1 MHDTEDPAVS
11 PGPENVLKSGHSSS
25 INWKASEFVEHH
37 KNFSWYTGLIL
48 VALILAALVFIAT
61 RDKISTGMVLIAALV
76 LGIFAARKPRVL
88 DYRLDDTG
96 LTIGAKFYDYAAF
109 KSFSVIDEG
118 PAYSIFLMPMKRFMP
133 GLSLYYDQKDQGK
146 IVDILAQRLPLEDRH
161 VDTVDRFMHRIRF

>member
-1 MHDTEDPAVS
+1 LA
-11 PGPENVLKSGHSSS
+11 
-25 INWKASEFVEHH
+25 
-37 KNFSWYTGLIL
+37 
-48 VALILAALVFIAT
+48 ALILAALVFIAT

-96 LTIGAKFYDYAAF
+96 LTIGAKFYDYTAF
-109 KSFSVIDEG
+109 KSFSVINEG